1 MYLQEDKNDSRQKRI
16 DSAVKRVSSN
26 IEQDDSYLVADKYLL
41 NAKSRL
47 SRFAKCQVDDIFFV
61 ENSTL
66 ANKIIIDACIQ
77 KYKDKGNHIIV
88 LSIDSLPI
96 IEYCKFLEN
105 KGFDLT
111 FLKVEKNG
119 LADLQMLDYK
129 IDEHTILVLIPHV
142 CNQTGVAQNL
152 EKIYQI
158 CNKKQV
164 FLHIDCSYS
173 FGKIPIK
180 NKFLSSITIDS
191 NQVFGP
197 NNISAIVSNN
207 DLIKKYILENNL
219 CLPNNIQT
227 ASLANG
233 FSKAVQLSFRTIKID
248 YIKVYNLREIITSRM
263 QNSFEDI
270 YFNGLSESSSPYII
284 NFCIKGLE
292 GKPEYILEEI
302 LNHDVIYSNKI
313 ICKKNVDTEYS
324 HVLMAM
330 GLNRFESGGA
340 IRIILNRDSSN
351 KEAETIFQLL
361 GKGLKNAKKL
371 FSLM

>member
-1 MYLQEDKNDSRQKRI
+1 MYLQEDKNDSRKKRI
-16 DSAVKRVSSN
+16 DSAVKRVNANILEGDSSM
-26 IEQDDSYLVADKYLL
+26 VAEKYLL
-41 NAKSRL
+41 SAKSRL
-47 SRFAKCQVDDIFFV
+47 SRFAKCEAEDIFFV
-61 ENSTL
+61 ENSFV
-66 ANKIIIDACIQ
+66 ANKIIIDASIQ
-77 KYKDKGNHIIV
+77 KYKEKGNHIIV
-88 LSIDSLPI
+88 LSIDSLQVLD
-96 IEYCKFLEN
+96 YCKYLEQ
-105 KGFDLT
+105 KGFELT
-111 FLKVEKNG
+111 FLKVEKDG

-142 CNQTGVAQNL
+142 CNQTGVQQNL

-158 CNKKQV
+158 CAKKQV

-191 NQVFGP
+191 KEVFGP
-197 NNISAIVSNN
+197 ENISAIVSNN
-207 DLIKKYILENNL
+207 CLVRQYILENNL
-219 CLPNNIQT
+219 FLKNTLET

-270 YFNGLSESSSPYII
+270 YFNGLSENSSPYII

-302 LNHDVIYSNKI
+302 INHDVIYSNKI
-313 ICKKNVDTEYS
+313 ICKKNIESEYS
-324 HVLMAM
+324 HVLIAM